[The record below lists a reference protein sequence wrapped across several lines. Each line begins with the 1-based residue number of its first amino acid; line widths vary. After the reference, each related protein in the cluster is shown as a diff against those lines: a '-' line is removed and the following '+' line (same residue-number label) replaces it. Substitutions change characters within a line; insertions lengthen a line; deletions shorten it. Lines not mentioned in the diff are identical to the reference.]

1 MFATQD
7 AHGPIRHGIVVAS
20 CNSLAVL
27 DSVARNNELLGVLV
41 QLLNPPR
48 QACPQ
53 NTQAPG
59 AGGG

>member
-1 MFATQD
+1 MSQ
-7 AHGPIRHGIVVAS
+7 S
-20 CNSLAVL
+20 YAVL

-53 NTQAPG
+53 SSQAAG